1 MDFEL
6 TAADGNRFAAIHV
19 APERPNGVG
28 IVLSP
33 DVRGLYPE
41 YEEIA
46 ARLAAEGA
54 NVVAIDWFGR
64 SAGVS
69 KRSGDFE
76 FMTHTLHTTAENVQL
91 DIKAAI
97 DYLRSTEG
105 GACRSIFTLGF
116 SFGGRH
122 SILAAAEGYGLSGCI
137 GFYFMPGAKDR
148 PPFMESSGRPGPTQ
162 RAAELAS
169 PVLGLWAGDD
179 DELGIYPEDVA
190 AFAKAMSEAGVEHEV
205 HTYPGVPHSF
215 LDRDS
220 SDHPEVQAD
229 AWKRVAAFI
238 ERHAA

>member
-1 MDFEL
+1 VDLAL
-6 TAADGNRFAAIHV
+6 TAADGNRFAAIRV
-19 APERPNGVG
+19 APQESNGVG

-46 ARLAAEGA
+46 ARLAGNGA
-54 NVVAIDWFGR
+54 TVVAIDWFGR

-69 KRSGDFE
+69 KRSGEFDF
-76 FMTHTLHTTAENVQL
+76 MGHTLKTTAENVQL
-91 DIKAAI
+91 DIAAAI
-97 DYLRSTEG
+97 DYLRSPDG
-105 GACRSIFTLGF
+105 GSCSSIFTLGF

-122 SILAAAEGYGLSGCI
+122 SVLAGAEDYGLSGCI

-190 AFAKAMSEAGVEHEV
+190 AFARAMEEAGVDHEV
-205 HTYPGVPHSF
+205 FTFPGVPHSF
-215 LDRDS
+215 LDRGS
-220 SDHPEVQAD
+220 PDHPEVQAD
-229 AWKRVAAFI
+229 AWNRVAAFI
-238 ERHAA
+238 ERNAS